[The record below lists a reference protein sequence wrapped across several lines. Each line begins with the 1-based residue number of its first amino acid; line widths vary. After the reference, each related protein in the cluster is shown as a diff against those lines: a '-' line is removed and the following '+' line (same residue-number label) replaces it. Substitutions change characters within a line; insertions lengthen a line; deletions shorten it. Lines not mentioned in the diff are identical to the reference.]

1 MKKLGRGS
9 SQSAAEPVVHSVLD
23 PLSAA
28 LEGTDPLSM
37 MAAQAAAATQAT
49 DPLSQMAAA
58 TTVTSP
64 LTDPLSRMS
73 ISKVKRSAITTRGG
87 CGNLLFVKHE
97 NTIDPG
103 AWVPSA
109 PLDPPMNG
117 AFILCNDSK

>member
-58 TTVTSP
+58 ATVTSP

-73 ISKVKRSAITTRGG
+73 ISKVK
-87 CGNLLFVKHE
+87 
-97 NTIDPG
+97 
-103 AWVPSA
+103 PSICQA
-109 PLDPPMNG
+109 
-117 AFILCNDSK
+117 

>member
-1 MKKLGRGS
+1 MKKLGKGS
-9 SQSAAEPVVHSVLD
+9 SQSAGEPVVHSVLD

-37 MAAQAAAATQAT
+37 MAAQAAAATQPT

-58 TTVTSP
+58 TVASP

-73 ISKVKRSAITTRGG
+73 ISKVKRSTITTRGG
-87 CGNLLFVKHE
+87 CGNLVFVKHE
-97 NTIDPG
+97 KAIDPG

-117 AFILCNDSK
+117 AFILCSDSK